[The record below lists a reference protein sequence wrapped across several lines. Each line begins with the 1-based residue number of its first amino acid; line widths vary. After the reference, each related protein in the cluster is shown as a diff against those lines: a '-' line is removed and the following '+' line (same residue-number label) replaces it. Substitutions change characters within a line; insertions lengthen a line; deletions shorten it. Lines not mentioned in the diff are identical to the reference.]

1 MKAKYILS
9 SLFLGGCLLTA
20 SCVDKLD
27 IGQHGVTTI
36 DDFYKTDNDAEEA
49 IMACYD
55 EWKTVYQPA
64 FWIKNLLSDDCYS
77 GGESWTAASAQQL
90 STYTFDASFSH
101 ISSLYKNL
109 FNVVYDANLI
119 LENVGEDSDIKC
131 RARAEAK
138 VFRAMAYIELISLW
152 GTPPLVDHVL
162 SMSEY
167 ALPNG
172 DPQTLWNFVNT
183 DLKEAAESGDL
194 SEKAN
199 VSDWTYRI
207 TKQFAQALLGKA
219 YVYQGNYSAAAT
231 ILDEVINSQKYDLYD
246 DFANIQTT
254 KGEANCESMF
264 ESNYV
269 YDTNQVSSMSDMIW
283 VYAHWRGDMLAFN
296 EPTQIYSHGGWG
308 FFNPTKEAY
317 DAFVA
322 EEGVDGYRLNA
333 SIKTYQQMREM
344 GISLNTAIAYMYDN
358 AGYFSWKYR
367 VYEEDVINLYWLRCP
382 NNTRHMRY
390 AEVLLLAAEAHV
402 QGGID
407 AGKALQYINKVRDR
421 ARLAPL
427 GSVTM
432 DDIKTERRLE
442 LWMEGCRYQ
451 DLVRW
456 GDAATVLANRGK
468 ERPALF
474 EDGKVDW
481 TLQTNA
487 QAGFKANKHEL
498 LPFPTA
504 EMNVNG
510 NMTQN
515 PNY

>member
-1 MKAKYILS
+1 
-9 SLFLGGCLLTA
+9 
-20 SCVDKLD
+20 
-27 IGQHGVTTI
+27 
-36 DDFYKTDNDAEEA
+36 
-49 IMACYD
+49 
-55 EWKTVYQPA
+55 
-64 FWIKNLLSDDCYS
+64 
-77 GGESWTAASAQQL
+77 
-90 STYTFDASFSH
+90 
-101 ISSLYKNL
+101 
-109 FNVVYDANLI
+109 
-119 LENVGEDSDIKC
+119 
-131 RARAEAK
+131 
-138 VFRAMAYIELISLW
+138 
-152 GTPPLVDHVL
+152 
-162 SMSEY
+162 
-167 ALPNG
+167 
-172 DPQTLWNFVNT
+172 
-183 DLKEAAESGDL
+183 
-194 SEKAN
+194 
-199 VSDWTYRI
+199 
-207 TKQFAQALLGKA
+207 
-219 YVYQGNYSAAAT
+219 
-231 ILDEVINSQKYDLYD
+231 
-246 DFANIQTT
+246 
-254 KGEANCESMF
+254 
-264 ESNYV
+264 
-269 YDTNQVSSMSDMIW
+269 
-283 VYAHWRGDMLAFN
+283 
-296 EPTQIYSHGGWG
+296 
-308 FFNPTKEAY
+308 
-317 DAFVA
+317 
-322 EEGVDGYRLNA
+322 
-333 SIKTYQQMREM
+333 
-344 GISLNTAIAYMYDN
+344 MYDN

>member
-9 SLFLGGCLLTA
+9 SLFLGGCLLTG

-36 DDFYKTDNDAEEA
+36 DDFYQTDNDAEEA
-49 IMACYD
+49 IMACYN

-90 STYTFDASFSH
+90 STYTFDASFGN
-101 ISSLYKNL
+101 ISSLYQNL

-119 LENVGEDSDIKC
+119 LGNVGEDSDIKC

-183 DLKEAAESGDL
+183 DLKEAAESGYL

-199 VSDWTYRI
+199 ASDWTYRI

-219 YVYQGNYSAAAT
+219 YVYQGNYSAAASV
-231 ILDEVINSQKYDLYD
+231 LDEVINSQKYDLYD
-246 DFANIQTT
+246 DFENIQTT

-269 YDTNQVSSMSDMIW
+269 YDTNQVDNMSDMIW
-283 VYAHWRGDMLAFN
+283 VYVHWRGDMLAFN
-296 EPTQIYSHGGWG
+296 EPKQIYSHGGWG

-333 SIKTYQQMREM
+333 SIKTYQQMKDM
-344 GISLNTAIAYMYDN
+344 GISLNTAITYMYDN

-382 NNTRHMRY
+382 NNTRSMRY

-407 AGKALQYINKVRDR
+407 ADKALQYINKVRER

-432 DDIKTERRLE
+432 DDIKTEKRLE

-481 TLQTNA
+481 TLQTNP